1 MPTLKINDMAT
12 TFVFGAGAYI
22 DKLFARNIHPD
33 DCDPSA
39 PKLQVNLAHY
49 TIRKREN
56 LEDSNFDHLQQ
67 NSNQISKLTIR
78 DETVAKKIQNFAN
91 AVIVEVDIGSGTPIQ
106 LPVKS
111 KMVNHI
117 EVTFEF

>member
-12 TFVFGAGAYI
+12 TFVFGADAYI
-22 DKLFARNIHPD
+22 DKLFARNIHLD

-49 TIRKREN
+49 SIRKRGN
-56 LEDSNFDHLQQ
+56 LEDSDFEDLQQ

-91 AVIVEVDIGSGTPIQ
+91 VVIVEVDIGSGTPIQ
-106 LPVKS
+106 LPVKNQL
-111 KMVNHI
+111 VTQR
-117 EVTFEF
+117 EVMFEF